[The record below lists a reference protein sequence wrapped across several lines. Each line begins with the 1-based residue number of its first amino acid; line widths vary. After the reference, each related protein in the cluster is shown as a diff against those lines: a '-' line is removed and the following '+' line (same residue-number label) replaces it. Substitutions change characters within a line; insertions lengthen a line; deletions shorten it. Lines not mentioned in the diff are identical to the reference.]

1 MLTVLD
7 NAEVYSP
14 APLGLR
20 CLVLGGGK
28 ILAVLNAGADLPVE
42 RLGME
47 GVEIQRFDLG
57 GKRLVPGFIDAHTH
71 VTGGGGEDGAA
82 TKVPAPLLTDFTKA
96 GVTSVVGLLG
106 TDDVTRSTAEL
117 LAGVRALR
125 ELGLSAWCWTG
136 GYHLPPTTLTG
147 TVRSD
152 IVNIDAI
159 IGAGEIAVSDHRS
172 SQPTLEE
179 LLRIASECH
188 VAGLLTKKAGVMHLH
203 LGDGSRGLELI
214 RAALD
219 TAELPARVFQPTHV
233 NRRKALFEEALDL
246 AGRGCHIDITSFP
259 VGPEEDAYSAE
270 VALKRYFDANLPPEL
285 VSISSDGGGC
295 LPVFDDQGQMT
306 SMDIGKSSSLP
317 ETLHA
322 AVELGVPF
330 DFALAAFTS
339 NIADHLRLEGK
350 GHIRPGASADLVALD
365 SGGAVVHVL
374 AGGTWMICDGAPLQ
388 RGPFE

>member
-1 MLTVLD
+1 
-7 NAEVYSP
+7 
-14 APLGLR
+14 
-20 CLVLGGGK
+20 
-28 ILAVLNAGADLPVE
+28 
-42 RLGME
+42 
-47 GVEIQRFDLG
+47 
-57 GKRLVPGFIDAHTH
+57 
-71 VTGGGGEDGAA
+71 
-82 TKVPAPLLTDFTKA
+82 LLTDFTKA

>member
-1 MLTVLD
+1 MLTILD
-7 NAEVYSP
+7 NAEIFSP
-14 APLGLR
+14 AALGQR
-20 CLVLGGGK
+20 CLVMGGGK
-28 ILAVLNAGADLPVE
+28 ILAILEAGADLSMLAAPTKG
-42 RLGME
+42 L
-47 GVEIQRFDLG
+47 EIQRFDFS
-57 GKRLVPGFIDAHTH
+57 GKRLVPGFIDGHTH

-82 TKVPAPLLTDFTKA
+82 TKVPAPLLIDFTTA
-96 GVTSVVGLLG
+96 GVTTAIGLLG

-188 VAGLLTKKAGVMHLH
+188 VAGLLTKKAGVLHLH

-233 NRRKALFEEALDL
+233 NRRKALFEEALAL
-246 AGRGCHIDITSFP
+246 AARGCHIDITSFP
-259 VGPEEDAYSAE
+259 VGPEEDAYPAA
-270 VALKRYFDANLPPEL
+270 VALKLYFDAGLPAAQ

-295 LPVFDDQGQMT
+295 LPVFDEFGSMT

-317 ETLHA
+317 ATLQEA
-322 AVELGVPF
+322 LELGVPF
-330 DFALAAFTS
+330 GFALAAVTS
-339 NIADHLRLEGK
+339 NVADHLRLYGK
-350 GHIRPGASADLVALD
+350 GHIRVGADADLVALD
-365 SGGAVVHVL
+365 SAGAVTDVIAH
-374 AGGTWMICDGAPLQ
+374 GHWMLRDRQPLQ
-388 RGPFE
+388 RGMFE